1 MNLNPGSLPFL
12 LKVGAWV
19 LVSSFVT
26 GLIFFFFERDRFDH
40 VDKPELAEVMVL
52 RVALST
58 TLHQTHFE
66 VMVVSDCANLLD

>member
-1 MNLNPGSLPFL
+1 MGAGFILRDRFDL
-12 LKVGAWV
+12 L
-19 LVSSFVT
+19 
-26 GLIFFFFERDRFDH
+26 FFERDRFDH

-66 VMVVSDCANLLD
+66 VMVVSDCANLID